1 MSDMNLNLSEIFES
15 CEDPAIEKTFIQLEG
30 MAGSLCKKHQGK
42 ITEYNA
48 SQLLRLLKE
57 YEEYL
62 VLSEDLRVFIGM
74 NFYINMLDEKAQS
87 LYNKSQNSSA
97 MRRKKLAFIQL
108 EISELVLKKEE
119 LIQDSI
125 LENYKHLLE
134 EYKIQGKHRLSELE
148 EQLVI
153 EKDQFG
159 VSAWSDLQSKWVST
173 REFEFDIDGKKE
185 KFHIG
190 EFAKYRI
197 NEDRKIRKIATEAV
211 YAKLSEDGELYS
223 FVLRNIFNDWVTIS
237 KRRKYKTPIDDSLI
251 SNEVTKE
258 MLDSMFSTIEK
269 SVGLYHRG
277 LKILEKLLGVPKLA
291 NYDIDAPLPN
301 VPIKKYQ
308 WNEGKKIIIEAF
320 SKFDKEFAQ
329 IAKDMFSRNHIDA
342 APRKGKA
349 GGAFCA
355 SWYGGK
361 SAFILQSYND
371 TITSVQTTAHELGH
385 AIHDYLMSSNQT
397 ILNCRNP
404 AVTAETASFF
414 AELLLIEHLLENA
427 ETKNEKIDI
436 LMNLVKRIGHVIFGL
451 TPMYYFETKLY
462 EAVENGIFL
471 DYKTIS
477 SYWEKER
484 TKIYSEYMEFPE
496 KAISSWSSVPHYYI
510 PNFRYYNYPY
520 IFAQLFVYA
529 IYQQYRKDKE
539 QFIPKFKKILTAGG
553 SLSPEDLGK
562 IVGLDITK
570 AEFWKLGMKQ
580 YEFFVLELEKL
591 LDEG

>member
-1 MSDMNLNLSEIFES
+1 
-15 CEDPAIEKTFIQLEG
+15 
-30 MAGSLCKKHQGK
+30 
-42 ITEYNA
+42 
-48 SQLLRLLKE
+48 
-57 YEEYL
+57 
-62 VLSEDLRVFIGM
+62 
-74 NFYINMLDEKAQS
+74 MLDEKAQS
-87 LYNKSQNSSA
+87 LYNKSQNNSA
-97 MRRKKLAFIQL
+97 SRRKKLTFIQL
-108 EISELVLKKEE
+108 EISDLVLKKEE
-119 LIQDSI
+119 LIQDPS

-134 EYKIQGKHRLSELE
+134 EYRIIGKHRLSELE

-159 VSAWSDLQSKWVST
+159 VNAWSELQSKWIST

-185 KFHIG
+185 KFHMG

-197 NEDRKIRKIATEAV
+197 NEDRNIRKTATETL
-211 YAKLSEDGELYS
+211 YAKLEEDGDLYS
-223 FVLRNIFNDWVTIS
+223 FALRNICNDWVTVS
-237 KRRKYKTPIDDSLI
+237 KRRKYETPLSGSLV
-251 SNEVTKE
+251 SNEITKE
-258 MLDSMFSTIEK
+258 MLDSMFVTIEK
-269 SVGLYHRG
+269 NIGLYHRG

-291 NYDIDAPLPN
+291 NYDTEAPLPN
-301 VPIKKYQ
+301 APQKKYP
-308 WNEGKKIIIEAF
+308 WGEGRKIIIEAF
-320 SKFDKEFAQ
+320 SKFDKEFAN
-329 IAKDMFSRNHIDA
+329 IAQDMFSRNHIDA
-342 APRKGKA
+342 IPRKGKA

-371 TITSVQTTAHELGH
+371 TIASVQTTAHELGH

-414 AELLLIEHLLENA
+414 GELLLIEHLLEIA
-427 ETKNEKIDI
+427 ETKDEKIDI

-462 EAVENGIFL
+462 EAVEKGDFL

-477 SYWEKER
+477 SLWEKER
-484 TKIYSEYMEFPE
+484 TKIYGDFLEFPD
-496 KAISSWSSVPHYYI
+496 KAVSSWSSVPHYYI

-529 IYQQYRKDKE
+529 IYQQYIKDKE
-539 QFIPKFKKILTAGG
+539 NFIPKFKEILAAGG

-570 AEFWKLGMKQ
+570 AEFWELGMKQ
-580 YEFFVLELEKL
+580 YEFFVIELEKL
-591 LDEG
+591 LEEG